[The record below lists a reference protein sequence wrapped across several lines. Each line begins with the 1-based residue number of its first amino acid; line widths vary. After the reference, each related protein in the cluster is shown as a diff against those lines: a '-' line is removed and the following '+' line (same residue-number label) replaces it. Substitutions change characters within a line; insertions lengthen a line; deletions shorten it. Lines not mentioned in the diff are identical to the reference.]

1 MPDSIS
7 DNQLIKKGKAA
18 CPAALDDRAGMAEDG
33 ISGLV
38 SSAAIYAA
46 PIS

>member
-1 MPDSIS
+1 MPNSIP
-7 DNQLIKKGKAA
+7 DNQLIKGKAA